1 MIKQQS
7 TRNEILELLKKNQ
20 ALSVNGITSY
30 LDITEMAVR
39 KHLVKLEGDKLI
51 TAKTVRQPMGRPV
64 IYYSLTRAGE
74 NEFPKSYDV
83 LVVDFLSDIEQTM
96 GKEAILQLFEKR
108 EERLHKKYSRRI
120 YPEDN
125 ISEKVHALVQIQRE
139 GGYMSE
145 LQEEDDTRLS
155 FSQYNCP
162 IAEIANKYD
171 KPCEGELDLFK
182 SVLNTEQVKRVE
194 CIAKGGDACKYIVGK

>member
-20 ALSVNGITSY
+20 ASSVSGITAY
-30 LDITEMAVR
+30 LNISEMAVR
-39 KHLVKLEGDKLI
+39 KHLIKLEGDKLI
-51 TAKTVRQPMGRPV
+51 TTKTVRQPMGRPV
-64 IYYSLTRAGE
+64 IYYSLTRTGE
-74 NEFPKSYDV
+74 NQFPKSYDV

-96 GKEAILQLFEKR
+96 GKEAIFQLFEKR
-108 EERLHKKYSRRI
+108 KERLYKKYSRRI
-120 YPEDN
+120 FSEDN
-125 ISEKVHALVQIQRE
+125 ITEKVQALIEIQRE

-145 LQEEDDTRLS
+145 LEEEDDTSLS

-171 KPCEGELDLFK
+171 KPCEGELNLFK
-182 SVLNTEQVKRVE
+182 SVLKTEQVERVE
-194 CIAKGGDACKYIVGK
+194 CLAKGGKACKYVVRK